1 MPLPELNGALPAIGQ
16 PAPELRFVGVD
27 REKDDLKSLRGQV
40 VVLLAFPSLDT
51 GVCAI
56 ETRKFN
62 QLAVGLG
69 ATILVV
75 SVDTPFAMKR
85 FCIAEGIE
93 NVRMGSDF
101 RFHDLFRNWGVGILE
116 GPLEGA
122 TARAVW
128 VLDRDGVVRYVELVP
143 EIGNEPDYDA
153 VLKAT
158 KNLVEA

>member
-1 MPLPELNGALPAIGQ
+1 MPLPALNGTLPAIGQ

-27 REKDDLKSLRGQV
+27 RGNDDLMSLRGQV
-40 VVLLAFPSLDT
+40 VILLAFPSLDT
-51 GVCAI
+51 GVCAV

-153 VLKAT
+153 ALKAT
-158 KNLVEA
+158 RNLIEA